1 MHEIQAFLDQGCSKK
16 EKQLTLT
23 KAVTCLDQ
31 VMTGQRLTVT
41 LVPVGGH
48 NVVSKVEVNER
59 KMKLGSLSRLQKK
72 HNILSQMSLAMD
84 REEVTHGIMGLQ

>member
-1 MHEIQAFLDQGCSKK
+1 MIFMAR
-16 EKQLTLT
+16 
-23 KAVTCLDQ
+23 
-31 VMTGQRLTVT
+31 QRLTVA

-48 NVVSKVEVNER
+48 NVLSKVEVNER

-72 HNILSQMSLAMD
+72 HNILLQMSLAMD

>member
-1 MHEIQAFLDQGCSKK
+1 M
-16 EKQLTLT
+16 TN
-23 KAVTCLDQ
+23 AVTCLDP
-31 VMTGQRLTVT
+31 VMAGQRLTVT

-59 KMKLGSLSRLQKK
+59 KMKLGSPSRLQQK

-84 REEVTHGIMGLQ
+84 REEVTQGIMGLQLN

>member
-1 MHEIQAFLDQGCSKK
+1 MVYDFHGKAAFDSN
-16 EKQLTLT
+16 TST
-23 KAVTCLDQ
+23 S
-31 VMTGQRLTVT
+31 
-41 LVPVGGH
+41 GGH
-48 NVVSKVEVNER
+48 NVLSKVEVNER

>member
-1 MHEIQAFLDQGCSKK
+1 MIFMAR
-16 EKQLTLT
+16 
-23 KAVTCLDQ
+23 
-31 VMTGQRLTVT
+31 QRLTVT

-48 NVVSKVEVNER
+48 NVLSKVEVNER
-59 KMKLGSLSRLQKK
+59 KMKLGSFSPLHKK

>member
-1 MHEIQAFLDQGCSKK
+1 M
-16 EKQLTLT
+16 T
-23 KAVTCLDQ
+23 KAVTCRDQ
-31 VMTGQRLTVT
+31 VMARQRLTAT

-48 NVVSKVEVNER
+48 NGLSKVEVNER

-84 REEVTHGIMGLQ
+84 REEVTHGIMGLQLD